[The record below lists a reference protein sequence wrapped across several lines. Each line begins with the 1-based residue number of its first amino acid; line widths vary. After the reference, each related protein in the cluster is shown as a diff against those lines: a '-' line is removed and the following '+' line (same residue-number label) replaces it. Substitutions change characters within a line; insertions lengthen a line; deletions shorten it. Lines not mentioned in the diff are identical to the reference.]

1 MKNERQHYK
10 DAIGWER
17 VSSER
22 LEKSINLNV
31 PKNAINALHL
41 RRGSNE
47 IVNWKWVVWLSHYI
61 NGISDMQFA
70 EKFNRD
76 RTTLINA
83 KKKLQ
88 SEIDGFANYKLIERL
103 RLINYYAVNRIEAK
117 KCNKNEFNILTV

>member
-1 MKNERQHYK
+1 MKNKRKDYK

-17 VSSER
+17 VSAER
-22 LEKSINLNV
+22 LERSINLNV
-31 PKNAINALHL
+31 PQNAINSLNL

-61 NGISDMQFA
+61 NGISDKEFA
-70 EKFNRD
+70 EKFKRD

-117 KCNKNEFNILTV
+117 KCNDNEFNILTV